1 VSKLSKPGQRKLD
14 RIDRNILNVLQKE
27 GRISYTDLADRV
39 GLSTTP
45 CMERV
50 KRLERD
56 RLITGYHAQVNP
68 ELLGYDLLVFV
79 EISLSYQS
87 ADAFERFSKAIADL
101 PYILECHLV
110 SGDADYLL
118 KARLQDMTQYRALLG
133 DMLLKLPGVKNSKS
147 YIVMESV
154 KEGLTLP
161 IEHPQQLI

>member
-1 VSKLSKPGQRKLD
+1 MSKPSKAGQRKLD

-154 KEGLTLP
+154 KESLTLP

>member
-1 VSKLSKPGQRKLD
+1 MLSVQKAKKID
-14 RIDRNILNVLQKE
+14 RIDRSILTILQRE
-27 GRISYTDLADRV
+27 GRISYTELADRI

-56 RLITGYHAQVNP
+56 GFITGYHARVDP
-68 ELLGYDLLVFV
+68 EMLDYNLLVFV

-87 ADAFERFSKAIADL
+87 PDAFDRFSQAVRTL

-118 KARLQDMTQYRALLG
+118 KARLQDMSQYRELLG
-133 DMLLKLPGVKNSKS
+133 DMLLTLPGVKNSKS
-147 YIVMESV
+147 YIVMEEI
-154 KEGLTLP
+154 KEQTQLP
-161 IEHPQQLI
+161 VDIRH

>member
-1 VSKLSKPGQRKLD
+1 MEKPSNNNLKKLD
-14 RIDRNILNVLQKE
+14 RIDRHILNVLQKE
-27 GRISYTDLADRV
+27 GRISYTELADRV

-50 KRLERD
+50 KRLERNKF
-56 RLITGYHAQVNP
+56 IMGYHAHVNP
-68 ELLGYDLLVFV
+68 TLLGYDMLVFV

-87 ADAFERFSKAIADL
+87 ADAFERFSKAVMEL

-110 SGDADYLL
+110 SGDADYLV
-118 KARLQDMTQYRALLG
+118 KARLEDISHYRELLG

-154 KEGLTLP
+154 KESLELP
-161 IEHPQQLI
+161 INRV

>member
-1 VSKLSKPGQRKLD
+1 MEKPSSNNLKKLD
-14 RIDRNILNVLQKE
+14 RIDRHILNVLQKE
-27 GRISYTDLADRV
+27 GRISYTELADRV

-50 KRLERD
+50 KRLERNKF
-56 RLITGYHAQVNP
+56 IMGYHAHVNP
-68 ELLGYDLLVFV
+68 TLLGYDMLVFV

-87 ADAFERFSKAIADL
+87 ADAFERFSKAVMEL

-110 SGDADYLL
+110 SGDADYLV
-118 KARLQDMTQYRALLG
+118 KARLEDISHYRELLG

-154 KEGLTLP
+154 KESLELP
-161 IEHPQQLI
+161 INRV

>member
-1 VSKLSKPGQRKLD
+1 MTKSLRAVQRKLD
-14 RIDRNILNVLQKE
+14 RIDRNILNILQKE

-56 RLITGYHAQVNP
+56 GLITGYHAQVNP
-68 ELLGYDLLVFV
+68 AMLGFDMLVFV

-87 ADAFERFSKAIADL
+87 ADAFELFSKAVSEL

-118 KARLQDMTQYRALLG
+118 KARLEDITQYRALLG

-154 KEGLTLP
+154 KESMDLP
-161 IEHPQQLI
+161 IGPPTPFS